1 MKAINIKMKTMKK
14 TLTLF
19 VLALLMMPLTAMA
32 QSSIFDKYSDNTD
45 VSFVS
50 IKPKMFQMLAKID
63 INTDDPEAQEF
74 LNMVNSITSFKTM
87 ATDNKAIASDIAVW
101 VNKRKNSL
109 EELMEVKDNGTVV
122 KFYVKE
128 GKDENHVSELLMF
141 VNGLDAIMKNQDISI
156 NGEKRSIET
165 VLISFTGDID
175 LNQISKLANKMDL
188 PGGDK
193 IDKKNKKH

>member
-1 MKAINIKMKTMKK
+1 MKTINIKMKTMKK

-19 VLALLMMPLTAMA
+19 VLAIMVMPLTAMA
-32 QSSIFDKYSDNTD
+32 QSSIFEKYSDDND
-45 VSFVS
+45 VTYVS

-87 ATDNKAIASDIAVW
+87 ATDNKAIATDITSW
-101 VNKRKNSL
+101 VNKRKNAL
-109 EELMEVKDNGTVV
+109 EELMEVKDDGMIV

-128 GKDENHVSELLMF
+128 GKDEDHVSELLMF
-141 VNGLDAIMKNQDISI
+141 VNGLDTVMKNQDISI
-156 NGEKRSIET
+156 NGKKRSIET

-193 IDKKNKKH
+193 LNKKNKK